1 MRKPVFKVS
10 DQVRHNPGCGL
21 NFWILELE
29 VLFYLYV
36 EKTKA
41 LISCATY
48 CTANLCL
55 KKCFPTHMQKAS
67 FLMTQL
73 KMTFLPFHEKLLLW
87 GFQTNG
93 WAGAR
98 L

>member
-55 KKCFPTHMQKAS
+55 KKCFPTHICAKSKFSHDTAQND
-67 FLMTQL
+67 
-73 KMTFLPFHEKLLLW
+73 LLAISRETLTL
-87 GFQTNG
+87 GFPNQRVG
-93 WAGAR
+93 RG
-98 L
+98 

>member
-55 KKCFPTHMQKAS
+55 KNVSNTYAKSKFSHDTAQNDLLAISRETLTLGFPNQRV
-67 FLMTQL
+67 
-73 KMTFLPFHEKLLLW
+73 
-87 GFQTNG
+87 GRG
-93 WAGAR
+93 
-98 L
+98 

>member
-29 VLFYLYV
+29 VLFYLYID
-36 EKTKA
+36 KTKA

-48 CTANLCL
+48 CTA
-55 KKCFPTHMQKAS
+55 S
-67 FLMTQL
+67 L
-73 KMTFLPFHEKLLLW
+73 KMFSHTYAKSKFSHDTGQNDLLAISRETLTL
-87 GFQTNG
+87 GFPNQLVG
-93 WAGAR
+93 RG
-98 L
+98 